1 MIIRKKVQVYPY
13 FFYGNIEFLF
23 RISIPQSS
31 ISRFCPEEGAPV
43 STMRLDMIHD
53 CSCLVNAPST
63 PLVDYI
69 TSAPNGIKD
78 NFAILKNC
86 FPKGI
91 PIIVIQHIKPATAFS
106 TAIGIPDTISQIIF
120 AIKLTAPPPYTTS
133 FPNGKNAKPANL
145 KHCKPIGIP
154 IMEMHHRQPAKTHD
168 NPLNNP
174 PHINQSIFPNMLF

>member
-1 MIIRKKVQVYPY
+1 MYKRQIYTTSAKKRVVCCIYDCLHICY
-13 FFYGNIEFLF
+13 FCYVTFY
-23 RISIPQSS
+23 
-31 ISRFCPEEGAPV
+31 RFNQ
-43 STMRLDMIHD
+43 IHF
-53 CSCLVNAPST
+53 SYLPIN
-63 PLVDYI
+63 YI
-69 TSAPNGIKD
+69 TSAPNGIRD

-91 PIIVIQHIKPATAFS
+91 PIIVIQHIRPATAFP

-154 IMEMHHRQPAKTHD
+154 IIEMHHRQPAKTHD

-174 PHINQSIFPNMLF
+174 PHINQSIFPNMLDVYKRQISY